1 MKWLGEHIWD
11 FISRFRNDVYL
22 ELTSKL
28 YFRDTNSY
36 INSPTANDIEIV
48 ATDIILDAA
57 NVIGLEATTAV
68 TGSLQMTDLL
78 SVGGGLVAT
87 TVLADDGSI
96 PVIKSLVV
104 VDAGGS
110 ARTGIRFTDGGRKGE
125 FLFVQNIGGETL
137 TFHPDTSTCLVRGL
151 TTSLDTME
159 PTGVY
164 YFVSDGTYWNFIG
177 GGTFPGE
184 GLTAS

>member
-1 MKWLGEHIWD
+1 MKWIGQHIWD

-36 INSPTANDIEIV
+36 INSPTANDIEVV
-48 ATDIILDAA
+48 ATDITLDAA
-57 NVIGLEATTAV
+57 NGIKLEATTNV

-78 SVGGGLVAT
+78 AVGGGTIST
-87 TVLADDGSI
+87 TQLADNGSI
-96 PVIKSLVV
+96 PVIKSLAV

-110 ARTGIRFTDGGRKGE
+110 ARTGIRFTDTGRRGD
-125 FLFVQNIGGETL
+125 FLFVQNIGEETL
-137 TFHPDTSTCLVRGL
+137 TFHPDVSTCLVRGL

-164 YFVSDGTYWNFIG
+164 YFVSDGAFWNFIG

>member
-1 MKWLGEHIWD
+1 MKWIGQHIWD

-22 ELTSKL
+22 ELASKL

-48 ATDIILDAA
+48 ATDIVLDAA
-57 NVIGLEATTAV
+57 NGIGLEGSTTV
-68 TGSLQMTDLL
+68 YGSLIVTDLL
-78 SVGGGLVAT
+78 SVGGGIMST
-87 TVLADDGSI
+87 TNLTDNASI

-110 ARTGIRFTDGGRKGE
+110 ARTGIRFTDTGRKGD
-125 FLFVQNIGGETL
+125 FLFVQNLGGETL
-137 TFHPDTSTCLVRGL
+137 TFHPDVPTCLVRGM
-151 TTSLDTME
+151 TTGLDTME